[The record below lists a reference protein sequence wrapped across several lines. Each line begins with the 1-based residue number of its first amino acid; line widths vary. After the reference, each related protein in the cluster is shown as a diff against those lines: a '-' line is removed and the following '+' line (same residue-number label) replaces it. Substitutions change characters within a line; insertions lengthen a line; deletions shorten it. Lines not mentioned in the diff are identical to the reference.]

1 LSEAYA
7 LRVKEITKRFP
18 GTKALSGVSFDL
30 RQGEIMALVGENGA
44 GKSTLC
50 NIIGGVL
57 QPNSGEIEILGK
69 TVTNLTPRDAAN
81 AGIGFVHQELASCQ
95 NLTVAENVFI
105 GRLNKFHNKL
115 GLVDYKKLNKAT
127 AILLKKFNSKIKPDQ
142 KIRELKIAD
151 QQVVEIVRS
160 LSISCKILILD
171 EPTSALTK
179 SEIDTLFKLIKE
191 LKNSGISIIYIS
203 HRMDEVL
210 ELSDRVTILRD
221 GCLIETLNT
230 NNTTAEEIVGKMVGR
245 IITNF
250 YPPKSQNIEN
260 VILEAKNLSIKGLF
274 ENVSFS
280 LKKGEI
286 LGIAGLVGAGRTE
299 VICGMCGL
307 RKLDSGEVFIG
318 GEKLEI
324 SNYSDAIKKGISY
337 LTEDR
342 KKQGLFLRMSLK
354 QNISATNLKNIT
366 RGLLI
371 NNNKESKTA
380 KEYVKKLGIKA
391 SSVDDKV
398 NFLSGGNQQ
407 KVMFA
412 KWLYTNPK
420 VFALDEPTRGID
432 VGAKS
437 EIHNMLRDLCNEG
450 MGIIVISSE
459 LPEIIGLC
467 DRAIVMHEGKVV
479 GEATK
484 DDLNEHTLITM
495 ASAINNNYQFETELS
510 NYAK

>member
-1 LSEAYA
+1 MSEVYA
-7 LRVKEITKRFP
+7 LRAKEITKRFP
-18 GTKALSGVSFDL
+18 GTKALTNVSFDL

-57 QPNSGEIEILGK
+57 QMNSGELELFGK
-69 TVTNLTPRDAAN
+69 TMTNFTPRDALN
-81 AGIGFVHQELASCQ
+81 AGIGFVHQELTNCL

-115 GLVDYKKLNKAT
+115 GLVDYKKLNKET
-127 AILLKKFNSKIKPDQ
+127 AELLIKFNSKVKPEQ

-151 QQVVEIVRS
+151 QQVVEIVKS
-160 LSISCKILILD
+160 FSINCKILILD

-179 SEIDTLFKLIKE
+179 LEIIALFKLIKE
-191 LKNSGISIIYIS
+191 LKQSGLSIIYIS
-203 HRMDEVL
+203 HRMDEIF
-210 ELSDRVTILRD
+210 ELSDKVTILRD
-221 GCLIETLNT
+221 GFLIDTLNT
-230 NNTTAEEIVGKMVGR
+230 DETTAEEIVGKMVGR
-245 IITNF
+245 TITNY
-250 YPPKSQNIEN
+250 YPPKSENIEN
-260 VILEAKNLSIKGLF
+260 VILEAKNLTIKGHF
-274 ENVSFS
+274 EDVSFK

-286 LGIAGLVGAGRTE
+286 LGITGLVGAGRTE
-299 VICGMCGL
+299 VLCGMCGL
-307 RKLDSGEVFIG
+307 RKLDSGEVIMG
-318 GEKLEI
+318 GEKLKI

-380 KEYVKKLGIKA
+380 EEYVNKLGIKA
-391 SSVDDKV
+391 SSVEDKV

-412 KWLYTNPK
+412 KWLYTTPK

-484 DDLNEHTLITM
+484 DDLNEQTLITM
-495 ASAINNNYQFETELS
+495 ASAI
-510 NYAK
+510 